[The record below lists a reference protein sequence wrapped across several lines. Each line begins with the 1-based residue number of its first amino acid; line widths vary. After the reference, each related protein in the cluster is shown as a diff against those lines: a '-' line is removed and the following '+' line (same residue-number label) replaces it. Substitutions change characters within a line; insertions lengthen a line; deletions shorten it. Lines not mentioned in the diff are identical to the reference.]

1 MRKIPCFR
9 LHLRALLATLGPAV
23 VALPLDAQELATNCD
38 PIEWRVWDSQLV
50 GPERV
55 HWIGGPVL
63 ICSDGTRI
71 RADSAV
77 VYDNQARTQMIG
89 RVQITHP
96 ERTLRAAYA
105 DYFEREGRLYARGS
119 VEFRDLVQGSELYG
133 DTLNLLEAG
142 RNRVEQEVRA
152 VGRPAIA
159 VLPPR
164 ESDAPADSA
173 EASSYRVSASQ
184 IRIVG
189 ERFFWGD
196 GNAEVVRDSL
206 FASADSLAF
215 DQESGQLRL
224 DGAARVVRGE
234 LEMEAP
240 EISLVLPNDELR
252 FVELFGGGR
261 IRTPEMEVVGDEIR
275 LDVDN
280 EQIQRL
286 VTVRRVRSEA
296 DADRPRPHV
305 LAEEVYVTA
314 DSVDVLSPGEVL
326 QSLTATGRARL
337 ETRGNDTAQ
346 ADSAA
351 VDPDV
356 SDPGLPVEDWMEA
369 EVIVATF
376 IADDAAS
383 AVVAPVPMP
392 DTTAADPS
400 AGAAPPPDPAPA
412 IPEAA
417 PEGDD
422 PGYVLDRLTA
432 TGNAKS
438 WYRSPPEG
446 VDPESSN
453 RRWWGVDYILADEIT
468 VQLSGGAVDWIEAI
482 GSVRGMRIEPE
493 EVSSPSDPAVT
504 EDRE

>member
-1 MRKIPCFR
+1 
-9 LHLRALLATLGPAV
+9 
-23 VALPLDAQELATNCD
+23 
-38 PIEWRVWDSQLV
+38 
-50 GPERV
+50 
-55 HWIGGPVL
+55 
-63 ICSDGTRI
+63 
-71 RADSAV
+71 
-77 VYDNQARTQMIG
+77 
-89 RVQITHP
+89 
-96 ERTLRAAYA
+96 
-105 DYFEREGRLYARGS
+105 
-119 VEFRDLVQGSELYG
+119 
-133 DTLNLLEAG
+133 
-142 RNRVEQEVRA
+142 
-152 VGRPAIA
+152 

-164 ESDAPADSA
+164 EGDAPADRA

-206 FASADSLAF
+206 FARADSLAF

-224 DGAARVVRGE
+224 NGAARVVRGE

-240 EISLVLPNDELR
+240 EINLVLPNDELR
-252 FVELFGGGR
+252 VVELYRGGR
-261 IRTPEMEVVGDEIR
+261 MQTPEMEVVGDEIR

-286 VTVRRVRSEA
+286 VTVRRVQSEA

-356 SDPGLPVEDWMEA
+356 PDPDLPVEDWMEA
-369 EVIVATF
+369 AVIVATF
-376 IADDAAS
+376 IATDSTS
-383 AVVAPVPMP
+383 AVPAPEPA
-392 DTTAADPS
+392 AADPS

-412 IPEAA
+412 IPAAA
-417 PEGDD
+417 PESDD

-446 VDPESSN
+446 VDPESSD

-482 GSVRGMRIEPE
+482 GSVSGVRIEPE